1 MKIDHLNTPLFN
13 NETTAA
19 EARAR
24 LKPAPGPVEQPQAG
38 ETTHRSDVVQL
49 SDRARLV
56 ARASELAQNAPEVRE
71 ERVNELRANI
81 ASGTYNVSGRVVAD
95 SILKKSLAEI

>member
-1 MKIDHLNTPLFN
+1 MKIDHLNTPVFN

-24 LKPAPGPVEQPQAG
+24 LKPAPEPVEQPQAG
-38 ETTHRSDVVQL
+38 ETPRSDVVQL

-56 ARASELAQNAPEVRE
+56 ARASELAQNAPEIRE

-95 SILKKSLAEI
+95 SLLKKSLAEI